1 MAFLSPIFC
10 LLPRTIPA
18 MPTAEHAYE
27 TTLWTDA
34 RSLPTVQAIV
44 SAMGQAVRII
54 GVGGPRQTPIK
65 ALADTLGAGFDDDLR
80 RLMIDKPSTYL
91 LLATMN
97 HVDPLVINSALK
109 QGCTILALEPIAAD
123 FRELEQSGLFARQ
136 PEDRSLDQQTGH
148 YVHCPAFTQSPGWL
162 RAADPQIVL
171 DGVQGAAY
179 LCTTRQGEGSLF
191 ARLHEAWRMLLD
203 LMQLPESI
211 DCSILQPDRAADPS
225 LRHLNGQVSIH
236 ARLPDQSSA
245 ILQLHETPASNAAA
259 PCDRQ
264 LQLIGERGRLRVTDR
279 AYELFD
285 HQGAL
290 LDEAIATTAP
300 PTFAATVVH
309 HWQQLIDRPSL
320 ANPPRRDRALHE
332 ASALACCLAC
342 LLSARTGTA
351 ESPGKLLAVNG
362 WK

>member
-1 MAFLSPIFC
+1 
-10 LLPRTIPA
+10 
-18 MPTAEHAYE
+18 MPTAGNAFE

-34 RSLPTVQAIV
+34 RSLPTVKAIM
-44 SAMGQAVRII
+44 SRMGQAVRTI
-54 GVGGPRQTPIK
+54 GVGGPRQTPVK
-65 ALADTLGAGFDDDLR
+65 AMADALGASFDDDLR
-80 RLMIDKPSTYL
+80 RLVIDKPATYL

-97 HVDPLVINSALK
+97 RVEPSVISSALK
-109 QGCTILALEPIAAD
+109 QGCTILALEPIAED

-136 PEDRSLDQQTGH
+136 PEDRSLDESAGH
-148 YVHCPAFTQSPGWL
+148 FVHGPAFTQSPGWL
-162 RAADPQIVL
+162 RAADPQLVL
-171 DGVQGAAY
+171 GSVQGAAY
-179 LCTTRQGEGSLF
+179 LSTTRQGEGSLF

-203 LMQLPESI
+203 LMQLPETI
-211 DCSILQPDRAADPS
+211 DCSILQPNRAAAES
-225 LRHLNGQVSIH
+225 LRDLTGQVSIH
-236 ARLPDQSSA
+236 ARLPDESSA
-245 ILQLHETPASNAAA
+245 ILQLHETPAADAVA

-300 PTFAATVVH
+300 PTFADAVAH

-320 ANPPRRDRALHE
+320 ANPPRRDRAMHE
-332 ASALACCLAC
+332 ASALACCLAS